1 MLASSPHPDEV
12 RPSRRAGGPV
22 RWPWIAGG
30 WGVVALVAAGQT
42 LLFAR
47 LAGRP
52 MGVVQALTRHLPLL
66 LLWALATP
74 AVLRSARRFPVRRD
88 AWLRPVLVHFALGT
102 LFIVCANLA
111 IRLPGVLPGGELASP
126 GGLLRDTMAG
136 LVRWYPLALVVYG
149 VIVAAGHLLAGAGPD
164 AAAAARPEAGRARDP
179 DAGAGS
185 PAVSSSLLTLR
196 TEDGVRLVR
205 PAEIEWIEADGNYV
219 RVHGED
225 GRAHRIRRRLS
236 ELEERL
242 VPEGFARVHRSTLV
256 RLDAIREI
264 RPRERG
270 DCDIVLR
277 GGDRVRL
284 PRTRR
289 GDLEALLGVDL

>member
-1 MLASSPHPDEV
+1 MTASITRPGEEHPSH
-12 RPSRRAGGPV
+12 RSGGPL
-22 RWPWIAGG
+22 RWPWIAGA
-30 WGVVALVAAGQT
+30 WSVVALVAGGQT

-47 LAGRP
+47 LAGQP
-52 MGVVQALTRHLPLL
+52 VTVGQAFTRHLPLL

-74 AVLRSARRFPVRRD
+74 AVLRSARRFPVRGD
-88 AWLRPVLVHFALGT
+88 AWLRSALVHFALGT
-102 LFIVCANLA
+102 LFIVGANLA
-111 IRLPGVLPGGELASP
+111 IRLPGSLPGGALDGP
-126 GGLLRDTMAG
+126 GGLLRDTTAG

-149 VIVAAGHLLAGAGPD
+149 VIVAVGHLRAAPGPD
-164 AAAAARPEAGRARDP
+164 RVPPARPGGARARDP
-179 DAGAGS
+179 DAA
-185 PAVSSSLLTLR
+185 PAPAPPPPSLLTLR

-205 PAEIEWIEADGNYV
+205 SGEIEWIEADGNYV
-219 RVHGED
+219 RVHDEN

-236 ELEERL
+236 DLEERL
-242 VPEGFARVHRSTLV
+242 VPEGFVRVHRSTLV

-289 GDLEALLGVDL
+289 GDLEALLGVEL